1 MLYSLLGIPLAR
13 VAERVSRVNIIAR
26 AILVWSTFTA
36 LCGAA
41 GSFATLAAFRFGVGI
56 GEAGL
61 SPSAHSLISDYFGP
75 RERTSALS
83 LYNLG
88 IPLGIMVGAMA
99 GGWLTQNFSWR
110 LAFVLVGLP
119 GALVALAIKLSIKEP
134 PRGFSDPPLR
144 TGDPERVIAAQALPA
159 VSFRHEIWEID
170 TAGGVRKERSS
181 VFSRSFLGDRP
192 CRRHR
197 VCCLRHEG
205 GQPGGRWD
213 DGATVFSAAGRRK
226 VADRPPNRGARRGVS
241 VLWRCHDHARNFRA
255 ERRRGASHRVPCG
268 DAVCGADRGR
278 RAGLPFL
285 DTKRRQWRG

>member
-26 AILVWSTFTA
+26 AIFVWSTFTA

-41 GSFATLAAFRFGVGI
+41 GSFATLAAFRLGVGI

-119 GALVALAIKLSIKEP
+119 GALVALAIKLSIKS
-134 PRGFSDPPLR
+134 RHADSR
-144 TGDPERVIAAQALPA
+144 T
-159 VSFRHEIWEID
+159 
-170 TAGGVRKERSS
+170 
-181 VFSRSFLGDRP
+181 
-192 CRRHR
+192 RR
-197 VCCLRHEG
+197 
-205 GQPGGRWD
+205 
-213 DGATVFSAAGRRK
+213 
-226 VADRPPNRGARRGVS
+226 
-241 VLWRCHDHARNFRA
+241 
-255 ERRRGASHRVPCG
+255 
-268 DAVCGADRGR
+268 
-278 RAGLPFL
+278 
-285 DTKRRQWRG
+285 